1 MPEFDIEVI
10 EAWQLFVSLYIFK
23 IKEEQPCP
31 FVSMIYVTIT
41 TKTADVIKKEK
52 KKCFN
57 TVCLMEVKAE
67 PLLKQYKLMQN
78 SNYII

>member
-1 MPEFDIEVI
+1 M
-10 EAWQLFVSLYIFK
+10 WS
-23 IKEEQPCP
+23 
-31 FVSMIYVTIT
+31 
-41 TKTADVIKKEK
+41 KKK

-78 SNYII
+78 NNYIIWLREQVQVLQWILSYFLDVIFWLDYLR